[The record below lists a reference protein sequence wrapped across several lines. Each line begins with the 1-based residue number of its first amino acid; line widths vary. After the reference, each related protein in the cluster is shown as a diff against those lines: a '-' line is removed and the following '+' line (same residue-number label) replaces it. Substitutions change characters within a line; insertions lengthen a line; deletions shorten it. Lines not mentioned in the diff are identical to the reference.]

1 MQPDARDAAYLWD
14 MLDAARAVQ
23 EFEAPRSLS
32 DYVADRMLRGAVER
46 HLEIV
51 GEAAN
56 RVSRG
61 FRAAHPE
68 IPGNPSSRSGTY
80 FPMSTAISR
89 TRWFGGWPP
98 SASRNSS
105 INWKPSSHPS
115 LRSPMRNPLPSPVA
129 NLFCNHPDDRLHGA
143 APACVVN
150 VVQFGRRPSRTS
162 CPCALF
168 T

>member
-23 EFEAPRSLS
+23 EFVAPRSLS

-46 HLEIV
+46 HLEII

-68 IPGNPSSRSGTY
+68 IPWQSMIAQRNVLSHEYGDIENTLVWRVATLRIPELIHQLETLL
-80 FPMSTAISR
+80 
-89 TRWFGGWPP
+89 PP
-98 SASRNSS
+98 Q
-105 INWKPSSHPS
+105 PPQ
-115 LRSPMRNPLPSPVA
+115 
-129 NLFCNHPDDRLHGA
+129 PDA
-143 APACVVN
+143 
-150 VVQFGRRPSRTS
+150 
-162 CPCALF
+162 
-168 T
+168 